1 MSCIKYSIS
10 LIRSELNL
18 AIPCNANASQYNANA
33 SQYNVNASQ
42 YNATASQYNANASH
56 CNAIAS
62 QYNAN
67 ASPYI
72 KNATLLRKTVL
83 RQNRS
88 DFAISGLQAVA
99 PISCLIIC

>member
-42 YNATASQYNANASH
+42 Y
-56 CNAIAS
+56 
-62 QYNAN
+62 
-67 ASPYI
+67 I

-88 DFAISGLQAVA
+88 DFAISSLQAVA
-99 PISCLIIC
+99 PISCLKSVR